1 MNNRKILHFVTI
13 GLFTAYLAVLV
24 RIVLFKQ
31 APLYNLFSAAGSS
44 VRTISFIPFKSL
56 YDMAISGTSI
66 IRIIENILGNIAIFI
81 PFGLLLPIIKKGRSK
96 KVILYGMAVSMLL
109 EIIQYVFALGSSDID
124 DLLFNTSGVMIGCF
138 LYKTIRRKSH
148 TDILADISILVLV
161 IVLGTA
167 ALGVLFINHTEL
179 FMLSEKK
186 IVVENEELVQDFI
199 DLPPAYAG
207 KFIGASGKLLTIEK
221 NVNSA
226 ADVRERIDL
235 EITPKSGIFICHNKT
250 DYFFST
256 ITGEYMKYEQTAYAD
271 FINEKADSFARERNN
286 VQIWSSDGNT
296 VDHLI
301 IFQ

>member
-13 GLFTAYLAVLV
+13 GLFVTYLAVLV

-31 APLYNLFSAAGSS
+31 APLYNLLSAAGSS

-96 KVILYGMAVSMLL
+96 KVILYGMAASMLL

-124 DLLFNTSGVMIGCF
+124 DLIFNTSGVMIGCF

-148 TDILADISILVLV
+148 TDISSDISIIVLTT
-161 IVLGTA
+161 VLGTA
-167 ALGVLFINHTEL
+167 ALGILFIHHTEL

-186 IVVENEELVQDFI
+186 IVVENKELVQDFI
-199 DLPPAYAG
+199 DSPPAYAG
-207 KFIGASGKLLTIEK
+207 KLVGASGKLLTIEK

-226 ADVRERIDL
+226 ADARERIDL

-256 ITGEYMKYEQTAYAD
+256 ITGEYVKYEQTAYAD
-271 FINEKADSFARERNN
+271 FINEKADSFASERNN

-296 VDHLI
+296 VDYLI

>member
-13 GLFTAYLAVLV
+13 GLFVTNLAVLV

-31 APLYNLFSAAGSS
+31 APLYNLLSAAGSS

-81 PFGLLLPIIKKGRSK
+81 PFGLLLPIIKKGRSQ
-96 KVILYGMAVSMLL
+96 KVILYGLAASILL
-109 EIIQYVFALGSSDID
+109 EIIQYAFALGSSDID

-138 LYKTIRRKSH
+138 LYKIIRRKSH
-148 TDILADISILVLV
+148 TDILADISIVVLTT
-161 IVLGTA
+161 VLGTA
-167 ALGVLFINHTEL
+167 ALGILFIHHTEL

-199 DLPPAYAG
+199 DSPPAYAG
-207 KFIGASGKLLTIEK
+207 KLVGVSGKILTIEK

-250 DYFFST
+250 DYLFST
-256 ITGEYMKYEQTAYAD
+256 ITC
-271 FINEKADSFARERNN
+271 
-286 VQIWSSDGNT
+286 
-296 VDHLI
+296 
-301 IFQ
+301 